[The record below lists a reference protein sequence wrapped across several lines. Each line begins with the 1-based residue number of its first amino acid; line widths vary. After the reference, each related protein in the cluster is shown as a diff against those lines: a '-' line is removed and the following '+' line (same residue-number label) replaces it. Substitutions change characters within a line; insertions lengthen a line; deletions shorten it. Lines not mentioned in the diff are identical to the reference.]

1 MKKKEKKTY
10 SSLCPRCG
18 LTVEIHEKFPLRFY
32 LENDECPHCHTK
44 YDIVADK
51 VCNILNVIMALFFLI
66 VMEEKLICLGILGLV
81 ALYIM
86 CSYKVKKSLIRF
98 KYFKF
103 IKK

>member
-44 YDIVADK
+44 MKVEYDTISRD
-51 VCNILNVIMALFFLI
+51 FFPNLWN
-66 VMEEKLICLGILGLV
+66 K
-81 ALYIM
+81 
-86 CSYKVKKSLIRF
+86 
-98 KYFKF
+98 
-103 IKK
+103 